1 MTKCKPAR
9 KYGECCWLLFS
20 PCLSVFAYLSGL
32 SHSYSSL
39 LKQYLS
45 LDLLHKN
52 EKQIQKY
59 KEIHNMAIE
68 AIFLLGYFKE
78 MFLFCQGT
86 CILNDLMELFK
97 VLTFWLLTISVAAEE
112 GQQ

>member
-1 MTKCKPAR
+1 
-9 KYGECCWLLFS
+9 
-20 PCLSVFAYLSGL
+20 
-32 SHSYSSL
+32 
-39 LKQYLS
+39 
-45 LDLLHKN
+45 
-52 EKQIQKY
+52 
-59 KEIHNMAIE
+59 MAIE

-112 GQQ
+112 GQQWWHAYQARGYSRSWSLQAEEDHYNRSHFWACWESTEAQHR